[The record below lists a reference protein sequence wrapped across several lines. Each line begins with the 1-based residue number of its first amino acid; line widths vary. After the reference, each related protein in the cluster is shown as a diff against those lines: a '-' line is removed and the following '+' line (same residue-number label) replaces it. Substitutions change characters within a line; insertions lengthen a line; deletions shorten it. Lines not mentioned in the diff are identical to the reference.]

1 MLGKIFITRHT
12 QVNYGYSQGFLP
24 PEINPSYSEFSDENL
39 RKLFQDIET
48 CPGCYLGPLKSP
60 ETNWFTKV
68 CDIIH
73 PIVWGKIAGYPI
85 WPGKA
90 VGYKKEKQSGK

>member
-1 MLGKIFITRHT
+1 
-12 QVNYGYSQGFLP
+12 
-24 PEINPSYSEFSDENL
+24 
-39 RKLFQDIET
+39 
-48 CPGCYLGPLKSP
+48 LGPLKSP